1 MPRKTNQEGT
11 TATSKKK
18 KMKDQQITESVPK
31 KKTSVIMDSD
41 EGEIIPHEEE
51 IEAGRAHPE
60 RAHPDEVEQGRAQ
73 PEEDKFR
80 PQPEEDKI
88 RPHPSTPPKPGKPL
102 QLKPIASPGAHPR
115 KETKDATITVHVS
128 AMTWDAWSLSFR
140 VYSAAQGKDID
151 AWTGLDSEPDTIA
164 HCLRHNMKI
173 SWIKEKRRNEND
185 QWHFVRLTPDITCT
199 RDGFAKIQ
207 ASIQALFTDKR
218 TEWSAKSE
226 AEFTSKNQNWI
237 KKSWSNQ
244 LTFILTN
251 TEYPGGELA
260 PWPWDKYMND
270 RNILRLAR
278 ECFPGTSYR
287 ELDTAG
293 GFYGESTDEAGN
305 LMTLEKAANPMP
317 IMPTAQGAIKHKQY
331 DD

>member
-1 MPRKTNQEGT
+1 
-11 TATSKKK
+11 
-18 KMKDQQITESVPK
+18 
-31 KKTSVIMDSD
+31 
-41 EGEIIPHEEE
+41 
-51 IEAGRAHPE
+51 
-60 RAHPDEVEQGRAQ
+60 
-73 PEEDKFR
+73 
-80 PQPEEDKI
+80 
-88 RPHPSTPPKPGKPL
+88 
-102 QLKPIASPGAHPR
+102 
-115 KETKDATITVHVS
+115 
-128 AMTWDAWSLSFR
+128 MTWDAWSLSFR

-164 HCLRHNMKI
+164 HCLMYNMKI

-185 QWHFVRLTPDITCT
+185 QWHFVRLTPDIRCT

-207 ASIQALFTDKR
+207 ATIQALFTDKR
-218 TEWSAKSE
+218 AEWSAKSE
-226 AEFTSKNQNWI
+226 AEFTTKNQNWI

-293 GFYGESTDEAGN
+293 GFYGESTDEEGN

-317 IMPTAQGAIKHKQY
+317 IKPTAQGAIKHKQY

>member
-1 MPRKTNQEGT
+1 MPRKSKQTKPEGIE
-11 TATSKKK
+11 APSIPAPSKKK
-18 KMKDQQITESVPK
+18 RSNAQEPESEEEPIKIHPK
-31 KKTSVIMDSD
+31 KKKTIMRTD
-41 EGEIIPHEEE
+41 EDEIEYVNEDPEE
-51 IEAGRAHPE
+51 IQDGK
-60 RAHPDEVEQGRAQ
+60 AQ
-73 PEEDKFR
+73 PEEDTNKS
-80 PQPEEDKI
+80 
-88 RPHPSTPPKPGKPL
+88 HPSTPPKPTGKPL
-102 QLKPIASPGAHPR
+102 DLKPIASPGAHPR

-164 HCLRHNMKI
+164 HCLRFNMNI

-185 QWHFVRLTPDITCT
+185 QWHFVRLTPDIPCT

-207 ASIQALFTDKR
+207 ASIQALFTDKKA
-218 TEWSAKSE
+218 EWSTKSE
-226 AEFTSKNQNWI
+226 AEFTTKNQNWI

-278 ECFPGTSYR
+278 DCFPGTSYR

-293 GFYGESTDEAGN
+293 GFYGEATDEEGN

-317 IMPTAQGAIKHKQY
+317 IRPMAQGAKHKQY
-331 DD
+331 DI